1 MLAAYFLCLRLRLS
15 LRLGRWR
22 WRGVASERARVWW
35 ALTQQLATCILGQI
49 QHGCASLTPRVA
61 LTARSSGLELRK
73 GVNLGIWGAGNVWA
87 VAGGAEGQEGG
98 REDWPF
104 FFWIWRACFEPT
116 GQLGAASG
124 RATRA
129 PPNMSGQAEGARGLG
144 VPSEVY
150 RSSLGWRQQGSK
162 FIS

>member
-1 MLAAYFLCLRLRLS
+1 MTAGTWDRAGGGIMLAAYFLCLRLRLS

-104 FFWIWRACFEPT
+104 FFGFGEPV
-116 GQLGAASG
+116 LS
-124 RATRA
+124 
-129 PPNMSGQAEGARGLG
+129 PPANLARLQAGLL
-144 VPSEVY
+144 EHH
-150 RSSLGWRQQGSK
+150 QT
-162 FIS
+162 